1 MPEWGNEI
9 IKLEAVTT
17 AAAATPCVIRGR
29 EATRTNVPDVRTQL
43 IITWFE
49 VFAILDSIRISVF
62 CHLNSNPGEQ
72 WGNVSHAS
80 GDTAAAHE
88 TYDVVT
94 ASLVSL
100 SLPSASEGI
109 CLLWFPFRFFSFS
122 CGGKWPVI

>member
-9 IKLEAVTT
+9 IKLE
-17 AAAATPCVIRGR
+17 AAATPCVIRGR

-49 VFAILDSIRISVF
+49 VFAILDSIRISLF

-80 GDTAAAHE
+80 GDTAAAAHE

-94 ASLVSL
+94 ASPVSLSL